1 MSARPLAGVLLAAL
15 IAVMTR
21 VGVSADAAVD
31 TRIRLVTQAIAE
43 AVRARM
49 SPAKAVV
56 TVDSI
61 TDLRFDADVRF
72 VTAHVS
78 PYARAG
84 EPTRFVLT
92 APGGARGEATAEVRV
107 RVEGVSARV
116 DIHRGSRITARDV
129 EPLQIDLIRRPIRAV
144 ATLADVLGA
153 KALRDLD
160 AGATLNK
167 NDVTAE
173 PAVRAGREVT
183 AHVVIGDARVT
194 GTLVAAQNGLR
205 NQVIRVLNPET
216 REVRRARVI
225 DVDEVEVL
233 RAQ

>member
-1 MSARPLAGVLLAAL
+1 MLAAL
-15 IAVMTR
+15 IAVMTS
-21 VGVSADAAVD
+21 VSASADAVVD
-31 TRIRLVTQAIAE
+31 PRIRLVTQAIAD
-43 AVRARM
+43 AVRVRM
-49 SPAKAVV
+49 APAKSVVAVQA
-56 TVDSI
+56 I

-107 RVEGVSARV
+107 TVEGVRARV
-116 DIHRGSRITARDV
+116 DIRRGERITARDI
-129 EPLQIDLIRRPIRAV
+129 EPMQVDLARRPIRSV
-144 ATLADVLGA
+144 GTVADVLGA
-153 KALRDLD
+153 KALRDVN
-160 AGATLNK
+160 AGATLSK
-167 NDVTAE
+167 ADVTPE

-183 AHVVIGDARVT
+183 AHVVVGDARVT

-205 NQVIRVLNPET
+205 NQVIRVVNPDT